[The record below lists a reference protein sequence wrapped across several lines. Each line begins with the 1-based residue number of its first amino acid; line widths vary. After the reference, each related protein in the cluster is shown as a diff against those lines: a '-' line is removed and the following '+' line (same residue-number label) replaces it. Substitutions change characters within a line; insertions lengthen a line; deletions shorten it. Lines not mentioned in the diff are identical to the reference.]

1 MSEYIAAKT
10 AIARATGPRAGPR
23 TKAPT
28 PANIKKIETIQ
39 IIAPNIVNIFFI
51 SFLVSKIMKT
61 IEFDESKVAGAVV
74 RASYRANI

>member
-10 AIARATGPRAGPR
+10 AIASPTGPRNGPR

-39 IIAPNIVNIFFI
+39 TIAPNIVNIFFI
-51 SFLVSKIMKT
+51 SFLLHKSNTLFYT
-61 IEFDESKVAGAVV
+61 IVTDPPLS
-74 RASYRANI
+74 ASHN